1 MEIVNIEARTFEA
14 MLSAFRTFADRL
26 DTLCRLYGDMEEK
39 KWLDNQEVCLLL
51 KVSPRTLQTLRD
63 NGTLAYTQI
72 CHKTYYKPEDVESI
86 IRIVEER
93 RKRAEKH
100 GKINLKSHG
109 KRKDDTFSRQSGR
122 RLGKSGRQSRFLH
135 LQGFQRDYRL
145 LAYSLDAEYGRGSFS
160 LYRIDGDGEGCH
172 IRIGTKECRFMSEG
186 CPHILHVMGWGRYMR
201 N

>member
-1 MEIVNIEARTFEA
+1 MRHGIRIRKENETDVKPEITLIMEIVNIEARTFEA

-39 KWLDNQEVCLLL
+39 KWL

-93 RKRAEKH
+93 RKRAE
-100 GKINLKSHG
+100 SM
-109 KRKDDTFSRQSGR
+109 
-122 RLGKSGRQSRFLH
+122 GKS
-135 LQGFQRDYRL
+135 
-145 LAYSLDAEYGRGSFS
+145 
-160 LYRIDGDGEGCH
+160 I
-172 IRIGTKECRFMSEG
+172 
-186 CPHILHVMGWGRYMR
+186 
-201 N
+201 

>member
-72 CHKTYYKPEDVESI
+72 CHKTYYKPEDHAEI
-86 IRIVEER
+86 FY
-93 RKRAEKH
+93 RKPK
-100 GKINLKSHG
+100 G
-109 KRKDDTFSRQSGR
+109 KRGVPQGR
-122 RLGKSGRQSRFLH
+122 TNFDEEGENRPFHKYHFLIWH
-135 LQGFQRDYRL
+135 RIFPSPSFPAYGTGFP
-145 LAYSLDAEYGRGSFS
+145 
-160 LYRIDGDGEGCH
+160 
-172 IRIGTKECRFMSEG
+172 CR
-186 CPHILHVMGWGRYMR
+186 C
-201 N
+201 

>member
-1 MEIVNIEARTFEA
+1 MTSDEGPEPYPGTIIYFADETSTHMVSKVVIRLEIQDVPPGFTKLRNGIRIRKENETDVKPEITVIMEIVNIEARTFEA

-72 CHKTYYKPEDVESI
+72 CHKTYYKPGDVESI

-93 RKRAEKH
+93 RKRAE
-100 GKINLKSHG
+100 SM
-109 KRKDDTFSRQSGR
+109 GR
-122 RLGKSGRQSRFLH
+122 S
-135 LQGFQRDYRL
+135 
-145 LAYSLDAEYGRGSFS
+145 
-160 LYRIDGDGEGCH
+160 I
-172 IRIGTKECRFMSEG
+172 
-186 CPHILHVMGWGRYMR
+186 
-201 N
+201 

>member
-26 DTLCRLYGDMEEK
+26 DTLCRK

-72 CHKTYYKPEDVESI
+72 CHKTYYKPGDVESI

-93 RKRAEKH
+93 RKRAE
-100 GKINLKSHG
+100 SM
-109 KRKDDTFSRQSGR
+109 GR
-122 RLGKSGRQSRFLH
+122 S
-135 LQGFQRDYRL
+135 
-145 LAYSLDAEYGRGSFS
+145 
-160 LYRIDGDGEGCH
+160 I
-172 IRIGTKECRFMSEG
+172 
-186 CPHILHVMGWGRYMR
+186 
-201 N
+201 